1 MDRENAPFFTQ
12 GARSR
17 VSFGGSSGPR
27 RAGQKSLPALCN
39 LLPCKT
45 ELSMKGIL
53 EVDILGKVSYTK
65 IIAKASIAATRAE
78 TAGGDAQTAK

>member
-1 MDRENAPFFTQ
+1 MDRENAPLFTQ

-17 VSFGGSSGPR
+17 VSFGAARGPR

-39 LLPCKT
+39 LLPCKM
-45 ELSMKGIL
+45 ELYVKGIL

-65 IIAKASIAATRAE
+65 STANASIAVHAVKDR
-78 TAGGDAQTAK
+78 GQ

>member
-12 GARSR
+12 EARSR
-17 VSFGGSSGPR
+17 ISFGAARGPR

-65 IIAKASIAATRAE
+65 IIANASIAVH
-78 TAGGDAQTAK
+78 AGRDRGR

>member
-65 IIAKASIAATRAE
+65 IIANASIAVHAVKDR
-78 TAGGDAQTAK
+78 GQ

>member
-1 MDRENAPFFTQ
+1 MDRENAPLFTQ

-17 VSFGGSSGPR
+17 VSFGAARGPR

-53 EVDILGKVSYTK
+53 EVDILEKVSYTK

>member
-1 MDRENAPFFTQ
+1 MDHENAPFFTQ
-12 GARSR
+12 EARSR
-17 VSFGGSSGPR
+17 ISFDTANGAR

-65 IIAKASIAATRAE
+65 IIANASIAATRAE

>member
-53 EVDILGKVSYTK
+53 EVDILEKVSYTK
-65 IIAKASIAATRAE
+65 IITKASIAAH
-78 TAGGDAQTAK
+78 AGRDRGR

>member
-12 GARSR
+12 EARSR
-17 VSFGGSSGPR
+17 ISFGAARGPR

-65 IIAKASIAATRAE
+65 IIANASIAVTRME